1 MRLRNSQATAVKP
14 LHLENR
20 ATLNTSEAA
29 HHFNR
34 TPQTLRQWAHKGNG
48 PVQPLRVN
56 GRLAW
61 PVAEIRSLLGV

>member
-1 MRLRNSQATAVKP
+1 MPKPTTATVTP
-14 LHLENR
+14 LHLETR

-48 PVQPLRVN
+48 PIKPVRVN

-61 PVAEIRSLLGV
+61 PVAEIRALLGV

>member
-1 MRLRNSQATAVKP
+1 MRLRNSQATAVTP
-14 LHLENR
+14 LHEETRFALP
-20 ATLNTSEAA
+20 TSEAA
-29 HHFNR
+29 PQLNR

-48 PVQPLRVN
+48 PIKPVRIN

>member
-1 MRLRNSQATAVKP
+1 MRKTTTATVTP
-14 LHLENR
+14 LHFETR
-20 ATLNTSEAA
+20 TTLPTSEAA
-29 HHFNR
+29 RQLNR

-48 PVQPLRVN
+48 PIKPVRIN